1 MPSNKIEINGIALEL
16 HNPRRYL
23 EALLHAMTTVSF
35 YSANLRK
42 AVVAAL
48 GRLPPAKTS
57 TERDAMMR
65 ILGFVDYELIAV
77 LDREWQDYEDNEADR
92 LFEYASSNRLFAS
105 AKSVFV
111 WGAGPCRLADYLASL
126 EFIDPIICCDLSWS
140 ALNFGRALIEANYA
154 ELPEV

>member
-1 MPSNKIEINGIALEL
+1 MPSNNIEINGIALEL

-23 EALLHAMTTVSF
+23 EALLHAKTTVSF

-65 ILGFVDYELIAV
+65 ILRDNADLTQQLRATQTQMA
-77 LDREWQDYEDNEADR
+77 QDNALVAEQLKALTEMMARGNEKPQHR
-92 LFEYASSNRLFAS
+92 R
-105 AKSVFV
+105 
-111 WGAGPCRLADYLASL
+111 R
-126 EFIDPIICCDLSWS
+126 
-140 ALNFGRALIEANYA
+140 RRR
-154 ELPEV
+154 